1 MTSAL
6 ALSRAKEFY
15 EWSLKAPPIPPE
27 MKQPILREAHGQPCP
42 SCGCKMVH
50 LEGKLFGEEEFEAAT
65 VGHILPRCLGGQNV
79 GWNLRATCNL
89 CNRASGQAMNEWLQ
103 ENRHGPWG
111 DRESLVGYLWAEID
125 DPSKAQELY
134 PDMFASFQTKRR
146 LMATKL
152 MEREVRT

>member
-1 MTSAL
+1 MQGGGGGKEIWNRRGVRSEETTVFRVKTSHQ
-6 ALSRAKEFY
+6 
-15 EWSLKAPPIPPE
+15 PIPG
-27 MKQPILREAHGQPCP
+27 A
-42 SCGCKMVH
+42 CGNGCFQV
-50 LEGKLFGEEEFEAAT
+50 A
-65 VGHILPRCLGGQNV
+65 
-79 GWNLRATCNL
+79 
-89 CNRASGQAMNEWLQ
+89 